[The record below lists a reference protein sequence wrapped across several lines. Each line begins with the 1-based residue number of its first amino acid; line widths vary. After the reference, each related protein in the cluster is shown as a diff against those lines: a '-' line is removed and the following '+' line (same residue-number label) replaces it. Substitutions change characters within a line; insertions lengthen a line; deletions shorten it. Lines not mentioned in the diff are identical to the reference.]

1 MKWCSLLTDHFKQFW
16 KRQTFLFLVLV
27 IGVTI
32 SFFAFNSLFGTINYT
47 TTNIAQNMYRTYS
60 LDFDG
65 QYHSSDQQKILDLI
79 DQDDE
84 VETVVFMTIDQ
95 EKPLIVGFHATS
107 TTNLTNWY
115 SRSEGRFFTEE
126 ELNSSKKIA
135 VVTDDLYVPIDIRW
149 REHPFHLDGI
159 DYSVIG
165 LSSDFTIPHLFTDR
179 ELQDEYYPNHN
190 NYMNVENED
199 DQTNTVWSNEPG
211 TAVIIPYKTY
221 LEQGYSPNLVRIEY
235 KADCYNRLPEFQKQL
250 QDLFPQATVIPP
262 GQLDERYYDSVK
274 ETVMQAVFVIA
285 LALVNILSLFTF
297 WLWTNRDTFRTYRI
311 CGARQGQLFR
321 VLAIQWGIIVLLC
334 FGLSRLLQF
343 ALQPLAEYLN
353 ISLTLTIPQI
363 LLILIGGYLLTLLLM
378 SRTLWQICFSKKSLV
393 FRGWNG

>member
-1 MKWCSLLTDHFKQFW
+1 MKWYFLLMDHFKQFW
-16 KRQTFLFLVLV
+16 KRQTFLFFVLI

-47 TTNIAQNMYRTYS
+47 TTNIAKNIYRTYS
-60 LDFDG
+60 LDFGD
-65 QYHSSDQQKILDLI
+65 QYSSVDQEKILDLI
-79 DQDDE
+79 ERNNE
-84 VETVVFMTIDQ
+84 VETVAFFTIDQ
-95 EKPLIVGFHATS
+95 EKPLLVGFHS
-107 TTNLTNWY
+107 TPTTRLINWY
-115 SRSEGRFFTEE
+115 TYSEGRFFTEE
-126 ELNSSKKIA
+126 ELNSSERIA
-135 VVTDDLYVPIDIRW
+135 IVADDLYIPADINW
-149 REHPFHLDGI
+149 NEHPFSVDGI

-165 LSSDFTIPHLFTDR
+165 LSMSFTVSNLFTDPD
-179 ELQDEYYPNHN
+179 LLNQYYPVNIGTNYDSIKEN
-190 NYMNVENED
+190 NEGPWL
-199 DQTNTVWSNEPG
+199 NTPG

-235 KADCYNRLPEFQKQL
+235 KADYFNRLPEFQKQL
-250 QDLFPQATVIPP
+250 QDLFPQAKVIPP
-262 GQLDERYYDSVK
+262 GQLDERLYDSIK

-321 VLAIQWGIIVLLC
+321 ALAIQWGIIVLLC

-378 SRTLWQICFSKKSLV
+378 SKTLWQICFSKKSLV
-393 FRGWNG
+393 FKGWNQ